1 MESSGTYIPINAS
14 GVADREVVVRGMSVK
29 DGLSMDVVKESRRLM
44 VGGEF
49 AVSQPDLEILVGK
62 RVEHRG

>member
-29 DGLSMDVVKESRRLM
+29 DGLSMDVVKESRRL